1 MKPRAAGQ
9 GIACALALAVVGLMA
24 AADAAEWTP
33 LFNGKNLDGWTSR
46 SKDKFKV
53 EDGMLVGSQD
63 DGRGDDLVTTKQ
75 FDNFELRAVYKIKWP
90 ANSGIWFRYKG
101 GKGYQFD
108 ILKYKRPIAYSG
120 TLYCPG
126 KMFITKNLD
135 EAIENRDGWN
145 RAQIYA
151 NGDHLILWL
160 NGQKVGECHDNTLS
174 KGAIGIQ
181 VHGGGALK
189 GMRIEFK
196 KIEIRELKPGDKPT
210 PPPAASK
217 GKL

>member
-33 LFNGKNLDGWTSR
+33 LFNGKNLDGWTCR

-53 EDGMLVGSQD
+53 EDGVLVGSQD
-63 DGRGDDLVTTKQ
+63 DGRGDDLATTKQ

-120 TLYCPG
+120 TLYGPG

-210 PPPAASK
+210 PPAPASK